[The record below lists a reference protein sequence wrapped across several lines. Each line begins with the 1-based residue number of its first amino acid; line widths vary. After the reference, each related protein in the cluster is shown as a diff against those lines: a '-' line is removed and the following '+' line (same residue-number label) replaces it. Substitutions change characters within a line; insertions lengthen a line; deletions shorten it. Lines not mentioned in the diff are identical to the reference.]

1 DLWAVRELRHLTQ
14 AATLIHE
21 HPAALAIRQETQL
34 LHANRELARPPREL
48 AWALA
53 MYVYSLAPP
62 PRESAAPTPEGE
74 ALFRRSCAR
83 CHDGPTGAGE
93 PIAAERVGTDRAL
106 AFGRARG
113 TGLYR
118 PAPLVRVADAG
129 PYLHDGSVATLEWLL
144 DPDRL
149 AVTPGHAFATDRP
162 AHERAALLAYLRTL

>member
-1 DLWAVRELRHLTQ
+1 
-14 AATLIHE
+14 
-21 HPAALAIRQETQL
+21 
-34 LHANRELARPPREL
+34 
-48 AWALA
+48 
-53 MYVYSLAPP
+53 
-62 PRESAAPTPEGE
+62 RESSAPTPEGE